1 MKINVGW
8 VGYIL
13 RVSAEIIKKNYEI
26 IREKRNDESSKVLG
40 LKEILM

>member
-1 MKINVGW
+1 
-8 VGYIL
+8 
-13 RVSAEIIKKNYEI
+13 VSAEIIRIKKIYEI